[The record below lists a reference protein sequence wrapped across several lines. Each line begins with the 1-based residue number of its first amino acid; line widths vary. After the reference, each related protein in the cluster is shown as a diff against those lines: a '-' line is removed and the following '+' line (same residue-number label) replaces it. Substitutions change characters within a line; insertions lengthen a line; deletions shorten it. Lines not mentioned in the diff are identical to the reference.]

1 MHYAAGD
8 RVLYQNRAFGTVTQ
22 AQTNMDMVHVALDR
36 EKNVDTVLPYRNL
49 VLVTG
54 PWHEAELTAEINRG
68 VRLTSEDLAHVSA
81 PSPYQKGDRV
91 KLKYNRMCGTVAAVS
106 DRLMDSSTVWVQ
118 WDKNPEGKTNA
129 VLITDLVTVYA
140 PRDTDPVNPNQEAID
155 AVEVQRQIL
164 IKEVESLQSRLSA
177 LTNAKRLLERG

>member
-1 MHYAAGD
+1 MYYAAGD

-22 AQTNMDMVHVALDR
+22 AQTSTDTVHIALDR
-36 EKNVDTVLPYRNL
+36 EKNVDTVVLYHNL

-54 PWHEAELTAEINRG
+54 PWHEAELTAEINRA
-68 VRLTSEDLAHVSA
+68 VRLTPE
-81 PSPYQKGDRV
+81 SPYQKGDRV
-91 KLKYNRMCGTVAAVS
+91 KLKYKRMCGTVAAIS

-129 VLITDLVTVYA
+129 VLVTDLVTLYA

-164 IKEVESLQSRLSA
+164 IKQVESLQSRLGT